1 MTIGERIKHY
11 REQKGWS
18 LNKLAFLAEVSPAY
32 ISQLE
37 NNKSKSPSTDIL
49 VKISKTLEISI
60 VDLLK
65 DEKSEQTCE
74 NCRFYMDGDCHRFPP
89 VYSGVKEF
97 VTGYNSETYVDYTE
111 ERDTFAF
118 PEVDKTKWC
127 GEWQPKI

>member
-60 VDLLK
+60 IDLLK

-74 NCRFYMDGDCHRFPP
+74 NCKFVHHDYYDGDIYQCVRFPP
-89 VYSGVKEF
+89 TRCHSDKGK
-97 VTGYNSETYVDYTE
+97 GY
-111 ERDTFAF
+111 F
-118 PEVDKTKWC
+118 PEIQPEWWC
-127 GEWQPKI
+127 GEWQPKL